1 MFFGL
6 FSGLPDPDLLVR
18 DMDPGPVSNT
28 DSSTN
33 RLSWSKNSTKNLD
46 TYCYMTFF
54 GDLVFK
60 KWFKCTNLIH
70 YSESWIRV
78 SGSGSKPKY
87 MDAENFVLI
96 GKKSVF
102 RIRIRIDP
110 HRFIVPYPLF
120 YFTNFMFFL

>member
-1 MFFGL
+1 MYQ
-6 FSGLPDPDLLVR
+6 PDPLFRV
-18 DMDPGPVSNT
+18 MDP
-28 DSSTN
+28 
-33 RLSWSKNSTKNLD
+33 R
-46 TYCYMTFF
+46 
-54 GDLVFK
+54 
-60 KWFKCTNLIH
+60 
-70 YSESWIRV
+70 IRIR
-78 SGSGSKPKY
+78 SKPKY